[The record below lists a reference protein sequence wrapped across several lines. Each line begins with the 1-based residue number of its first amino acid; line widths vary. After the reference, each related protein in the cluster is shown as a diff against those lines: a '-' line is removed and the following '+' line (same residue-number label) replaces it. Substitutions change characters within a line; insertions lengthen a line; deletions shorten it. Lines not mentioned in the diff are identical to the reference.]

1 MRMGTYDL
9 HAAIGRGGSGVV
21 YRGTHIPSGRPV
33 AVKVLAAD
41 LALDPVT
48 LRRFEQEFAAACRLT
63 HPNIVR
69 GLDFGIEKGVPFL
82 VMELIDG
89 QNLGQRVREQGPLEQ
104 SEALRLI
111 IQIAEALRLA
121 HDHKLIHRDVK
132 PENILLATDGRALLT
147 DLGLMKDL
155 NASADLTRSRACLG
169 TVAFMAPEQFENA
182 RHADVRSD
190 LYGLASTLY
199 FALTGVPPFRG
210 RGNLGILRKK
220 LNNEFTPPSQLVPA
234 LPAALDRAICA
245 ALDVS
250 LDRRPGSCDEW
261 IAALRAATATPTAA
275 AAEPPKDLPSPAPP
289 RQQPTTKNRR
299 AAARYPSTLGASCQ
313 RVQGSTA
320 RWQAEIQDISLT
332 GLRMTLDRRFEV
344 GTVLTLEILDEQG
357 NGVTKSLVRVQW
369 VREASPNRW
378 SIGCAFHRPL
388 TDDDLDTLLESRSA
402 TVVLHKDGRK
412 TAKPGGAAEL
422 Q

>member
-1 MRMGTYDL
+1 MQMGTYEL
-9 HAAIGRGGSGVV
+9 HVALGRGGSGTV
-21 YRGTHIPSGRPV
+21 YRGTHLPSGRSV
-33 AVKVLAAD
+33 AVKVLAAE
-41 LALDPVT
+41 LALNSVT

-69 GLDFGIEKGVPFL
+69 GLDFGVEKGVPFL

-89 QNLGQRVREQGPLEQ
+89 QNLGQRVRDQGPLTQ
-104 SEALRLI
+104 VEALRVTL
-111 IQIAEALRLA
+111 QIAEALRLA
-121 HDHKLIHRDVK
+121 HNHQLVHRDVK
-132 PENILLATDGRALLT
+132 PENILLAADGRALLT

-169 TVAFMAPEQFENA
+169 TVAYMAPEQFENA
-182 RHADVRSD
+182 RHADARSD

-220 LNNEFTPPSQLVPA
+220 LNNEFTPPSQLVPS
-234 LPAALDRAICA
+234 LPAALDRAIST

-250 LDRRPGSCDEW
+250 PARRPACCDEW
-261 IAALRAATATPTAA
+261 MSALRAATAT
-275 AAEPPKDLPSPAPP
+275 AAEAAPEQPADSRSPPPP
-289 RQQPTTKNRR
+289 QPQMKNRR
-299 AAARYPSTLGASCQ
+299 AATRYPSLLGASCQ

-357 NGVTKSLVRVQW
+357 NGVAKTLARVQW
-369 VREASPNRW
+369 VRETSQNRW
-378 SIGCAFHRPL
+378 SVGCAFHRPL
-388 TDDDLDTLLESRSA
+388 TEDDLDTLLESRSA
-402 TVVLHKDGRK
+402 TVVLHQDARR